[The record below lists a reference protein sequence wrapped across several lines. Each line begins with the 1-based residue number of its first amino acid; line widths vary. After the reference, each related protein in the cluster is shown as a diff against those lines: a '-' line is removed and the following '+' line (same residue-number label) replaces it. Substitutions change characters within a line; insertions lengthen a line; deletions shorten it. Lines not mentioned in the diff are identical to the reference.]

1 MSKFLRK
8 LLGLCD
14 HEWEIK
20 QSYKD
25 IDPDVNKN
33 FTVIKCKCEK
43 CGVWKSF
50 KINHIRRKN
59 Y

>member
-1 MSKFLRK
+1 MIKSLRK

-20 QSYKD
+20 QNHEDLNPHVY
-25 IDPDVNKN
+25 KN
-33 FTVIKCKCEK
+33 FTVIRCKCEK

-50 KINHIRRKN
+50 KIKR
-59 Y
+59 

>member
-1 MSKFLRK
+1 MIKFLRK

-20 QSYKD
+20 QNYED
-25 IDPDVNKN
+25 IDPHVYKN

-50 KINHIRRKN
+50 KIKR
-59 Y
+59 